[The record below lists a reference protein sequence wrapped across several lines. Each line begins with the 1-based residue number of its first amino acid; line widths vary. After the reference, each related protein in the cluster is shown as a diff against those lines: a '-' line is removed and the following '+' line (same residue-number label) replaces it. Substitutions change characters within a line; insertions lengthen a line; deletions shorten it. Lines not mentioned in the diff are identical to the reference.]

1 MKRIISIFLSVIMLF
16 SCIPLTAYA
25 ADSHEHNFITETNK
39 EKGVT
44 TTYCKDKA
52 ETTFSYDASTQYPES
67 PHNYDNYMDKRYK
80 YEVAG
85 AVSYLVTFSEK
96 CKTEAKYDTITVSNG
111 SGETVGVYSGTEL
124 AGKTMLLEGTYF
136 AIDMHSDHSATYYG
150 FSIDTIVVN
159 EENTSYVMPNIWW
172 ESDKVDPKLIGYIP
186 YPETFSHEYQQNYS
200 SDKPAIESE
209 DRFQSYIIQGAIG
222 YLVRFSKDLANNSD
236 LYLMD
241 IWSGVKRSIIYAP
254 SWNEKYEYKAK
265 DLAGKTIR
273 INDSSFGIEAYTDYS
288 GDSYPTSEGYGY
300 SIDSIVAYF
309 SDGSTYEMPKDG
321 DLFKVGA
328 NYANNLD
335 ETREVSI
342 PGATEIILTFETMGF
357 EKDYDYLA
365 IYDENG
371 KLVKKYSGTDFN
383 SNELK
388 VHLNGSK
395 YSFKIHSDGS
405 NMKNYSGF
413 KLKSVTGNKSASTVN
428 PTGDYELLLPS
439 ADYPQTKH
447 NYANYSNFN
456 YGYKYPNA
464 KSLKVKFSDKCLTE
478 EKYDVITIYDE
489 NGTKI
494 GSYSGNQLAGKTIDI
509 PTGAFNISFTS
520 DRSKTYYGF
529 SIDSIIATMSSNPET
544 VGSKYSRA
552 YNTPIIPH
560 TSHDYAN
567 NANET
572 YYYTD
577 ATASSLDLQ
586 FNANC
591 LTEANYDFITIYDK
605 NGKQIAKYSGKQ
617 AANKFIHING
627 NSFSIKFT
635 SDRSKTYYGYSLFYV
650 SPNYNSA
657 HEGSNVYAYPETS
670 HKYENYAKQTY
681 KYVSPYE
688 DAKALDLRFSAK
700 TLTENNYDFITLY
713 DGNGKLV
720 GKYSGSQLAGK
731 TIRVDGNNF
740 KIDFTTDRSA
750 CYYGFSFD
758 AITSVFDT
766 DYYEQTEL
774 RHNYVQTQT
783 VKENNVTHKVYCCT
797 NCGDIQKDV
806 NLDTEGLI
814 IALDESE
821 FVFDGQEHKPLPV
834 FENGEL
840 ELTEGVDYTLTYDN
854 DCATVGEHKVVI
866 NFINKYSGTRE
877 LVYVIYP
884 NNIPEISVENTGFG
898 FDVNFSDNGT
908 YKVVYADNENFEN
921 STTVSVSG
929 NNKGSV
935 SNVEVGKTYYVKAA
949 SCVVQSGKLYYS
961 DYSEVQTVYID
972 GEMGEVSNLTLSKV
986 YVTDMPWAV
995 KATWDAVPNADK
1007 YEVFVRCWDY
1017 DVVEDESHY
1026 NTIDMACRCKF
1037 QKMVPL
1043 SVENGGYREKEYWT
1057 PLANKETYV
1066 YPANYTT
1073 EYIRDVEHLNSHEGI
1088 ARPFYTD
1095 EQIMQEVEKG
1105 DFLNHPYP
1113 GQVNAPKISRED
1125 GFYSYDNYYYRFYS
1139 TADGKNYWRLN
1150 KMDYAIANSTESLP
1164 ACGIKYT
1171 TTDTEFTTYAN
1182 LADYHRY
1189 TISVRAIKE
1198 GDTEYKGEWNTNLI
1212 KLDKKPYSSYSDSKI
1227 ITQAEK
1233 DYIVS
1238 ELLKAESYVKQIWN
1252 KNIKFN
1258 FYDITKEA
1266 QEDLYIQNM
1275 IRSANING
1283 ATMSYNTGKI
1293 YEEWYGDCL
1302 WYCRSITA
1310 NNVYHNRTYEEIVH
1324 LANYTDKKTDLWNY
1338 NGYLREI
1345 FDNQTKLSYDDSWD
1359 IYSEY
1364 DVFYT
1369 WLEIEGSIRLYVA
1382 VLGRE
1387 SDYCGRKKSCD
1398 LADIALRNAL
1408 GLPVCK
1414 NNCYLC
1420 QSVAKANSR
1429 I

>member
-1 MKRIISIFLSVIMLF
+1 MLF

-25 ADSHEHNFITETNK
+25 ADNHEHSFITETNK

-44 TTYCKDKA
+44 TTYCEDKA

-67 PHNYDNYMDKRYK
+67 PHNYDNYMDKRYT
-80 YEVAG
+80 YGVAG

-111 SGETVGVYSGTEL
+111 SGKTVGVYSGTEL

-136 AIDMHSDHSATYYG
+136 AIDMHSDQSATYYG

-159 EENTSYVMPNIWW
+159 EENTSYVMPNILW
-172 ESDKVDPKLIGYIP
+172 ETEHTY
-186 YPETFSHEYQQNYS
+186 
-200 SDKPAIESE
+200 
-209 DRFQSYIIQGAIG
+209 R
-222 YLVRFSKDLANNSD
+222 NN
-236 LYLMD
+236 L
-241 IWSGVKRSIIYAP
+241 
-254 SWNEKYEYKAK
+254 NQ
-265 DLAGKTIR
+265 
-273 INDSSFGIEAYTDYS
+273 
-288 GDSYPTSEGYGY
+288 
-300 SIDSIVAYF
+300 
-309 SDGSTYEMPKDG
+309 TYNVYVP
-321 DLFKVGA
+321 GA
-328 NYANNLD
+328 N
-335 ETREVSI
+335 EVNIEFSRI
-342 PGATEIILTFETMGF
+342 DF
-357 EKDYDYLA
+357 EKGYDGLA
-365 IYDENG
+365 IYDGNG
-371 KLVKKYSGTDFN
+371 KLIKKYSDRNITGSQLKLHIPSDRFSMVLYSDR
-383 SNELK
+383 SNTQ
-388 VHLNGSK
+388 NYYG
-395 YSFKIHSDGS
+395 FKI
-405 NMKNYSGF
+405 
-413 KLKSVTGNKSASTVN
+413 KSVTGTRTNASTVN
-428 PTGDYELLLPS
+428 PTDDYELLLPS

-489 NGTKI
+489 NGVKI

-544 VGSKYSRA
+544 VGSNYSRA

-577 ATASSLDLQ
+577 ATASSLDLK

-605 NGKQIAKYSGKQ
+605 NGKQIARYSGKQ
-617 AANKFIHING
+617 AADKFIHING
-627 NSFSIKFT
+627 NAFSIKFT

-670 HKYENYAKQTY
+670 HKYQNYAKQTY
-681 KYVSPYE
+681 KYVSPYA
-688 DAKALDLRFSAK
+688 DAKALDLRFSSK
-700 TLTENNYDFITLY
+700 TLTESNYDFITLY

-750 CYYGFSFD
+750 SYYGFSFD

-783 VKENNVTHKVYCCT
+783 VKENGVVHKIYACT

-814 IALDESE
+814 VTLDESE
-821 FVFDGQEHKPLPV
+821 FAFDGQEHKPLPV

-840 ELTEGVDYTLTYDN
+840 KLTEGVDYTLTYDK
-854 DCATVGEHKVVI
+854 DCTTVGKHKVVI

-884 NNIPEISVENTGFG
+884 NNVPEMSVQNTGFG
-898 FDVNFSDNGT
+898 FDVTFSENGT
-908 YKVVYADNENFEN
+908 YNVVYADNKNFEN
-921 STTVSVSG
+921 STTVNVSG

-949 SCVVQSGKLYYS
+949 SCVAQNGKIYYS

-972 GEMGEVSNLTLSKV
+972 GTMGEVSNLTLSKV

-1017 DVVEDESHY
+1017 DVVKDESHY
-1026 NTIDMACRCKF
+1026 NTIDTACRYKF
-1037 QKMVPL
+1037 QQKVPMTI
-1043 SVENGGYREKEYWT
+1043 ENGYCREEGYWT

-1073 EYIRDVEHLNSHEGI
+1073 EDVRISSGNGFRYVEHLNSHEGV

-1095 EQIMQEVEKG
+1095 EQIMEEVEKG

-1113 GQVNAPKISRED
+1113 GQVSAPKVSSQN

-1139 TADGKNYWRLN
+1139 TADGTNGWGLN
-1150 KMDYAIANSTESLP
+1150 QIDYAIANSTESLP

-1198 GDTEYKGEWNTNLI
+1198 GDAEYKGEWNTSLI
-1212 KLDKKPYSSYSDSKI
+1212 KLDKKPYSTYTDSNI
-1227 ITQAEK
+1227 LTQSEK
-1233 DYIVS
+1233 DYIIS
-1238 ELLKAESYVKQIWN
+1238 ELLKAESYVKQLW
-1252 KNIKFN
+1252 KRDVKFN

-1266 QEDLYIQNM
+1266 QEDLYIQNI
-1275 IRSANING
+1275 IRSGSINAKPENYG
-1283 ATMSYNTGKI
+1283 TG
-1293 YEEWYGDCL
+1293 EFTSGWTGSWY
-1302 WYCRSITA
+1302 WKSVTA
-1310 NNVYHNRTYEEIVH
+1310 NNVYHNFTYKAAV
-1324 LANYTDKKTDLWNY
+1324 ANANSIGMK
-1338 NGYLREI
+1338 
-1345 FDNQTKLSYDDSWD
+1345 TKLWGGNGVLNSKFDFFDPTFSRDDM

-1369 WLEIEGSIRLYVA
+1369 WLEVEGSIRLWVA
-1382 VLGRE
+1382 ILGRGRNATG
-1387 SDYCGRKKSCD
+1387 YC
-1398 LADIALRNAL
+1398 DIAGASLRNAL
-1408 GLPVCK
+1408 GLPACDR
-1414 NNCYLC
+1414 NCYLC

>member
-1 MKRIISIFLSVIMLF
+1 MKRIISIFLSVMMLF

-25 ADSHEHNFITETNK
+25 ADNHEHSFITETNK

-67 PHNYDNYMDKRYK
+67 PHNYDNYMDKRYT
-80 YEVAG
+80 YGVAG

-136 AIDMHSDHSATYYG
+136 AIDMHSDRSATYYG

-159 EENTSYVMPNIWW
+159 EENASYVMPNILW
-172 ESDKVDPKLIGYIP
+172 ETEHTY
-186 YPETFSHEYQQNYS
+186 
-200 SDKPAIESE
+200 
-209 DRFQSYIIQGAIG
+209 R
-222 YLVRFSKDLANNSD
+222 NN
-236 LYLMD
+236 L
-241 IWSGVKRSIIYAP
+241 
-254 SWNEKYEYKAK
+254 NQ
-265 DLAGKTIR
+265 
-273 INDSSFGIEAYTDYS
+273 
-288 GDSYPTSEGYGY
+288 
-300 SIDSIVAYF
+300 
-309 SDGSTYEMPKDG
+309 TYNVYVP
-321 DLFKVGA
+321 GA
-328 NYANNLD
+328 N
-335 ETREVSI
+335 EVNIEFSRI
-342 PGATEIILTFETMGF
+342 DF
-357 EKDYDYLA
+357 EKGYDGLA
-365 IYDENG
+365 IYDGNG
-371 KLVKKYSGTDFN
+371 KLIREYSDRNITGSQLKLHIPSDRFSMVLYSDR
-383 SNELK
+383 SNTQ
-388 VHLNGSK
+388 NYYG
-395 YSFKIHSDGS
+395 FKI
-405 NMKNYSGF
+405 
-413 KLKSVTGNKSASTVN
+413 KSVTGTRTNASTVN
-428 PTGDYELLLPS
+428 PTDDYELLLPS

-529 SIDSIIATMSSNPET
+529 SIDSIVATMSSNPET

-552 YNTPIIPH
+552 YDTPIIPH
-560 TSHDYAN
+560 TSHNYAN

-586 FNANC
+586 FYANC

-605 NGKQIAKYSGKQ
+605 NGKQLARYSGKQ
-617 AANKFIHING
+617 AANKFLHING

-681 KYVSPYE
+681 KYVSPYK

-700 TLTENNYDFITLY
+700 TLTESNYDFITLY

-750 CYYGFSFD
+750 SYYGFSFD

-783 VKENNVTHKVYCCT
+783 VKENNITHKVYCCT
-797 NCGDIQKDV
+797 NCGDIQRDV

-814 IALDESE
+814 VALNESE
-821 FVFDGQEHKPLPV
+821 FAFDGQEHKPLPV

-840 ELTEGVDYTLTYDN
+840 ELTEGVDYTLTYDK
-854 DCATVGEHKVVI
+854 DCTTVGEHKVVI

-884 NNIPEISVENTGFG
+884 NNIPEMSVQNTGFG
-898 FDVNFSDNGT
+898 FDVTFSENGT
-908 YKVVYADNENFEN
+908 YNVVYADNKNFEN
-921 STTVSVSG
+921 SITVSVSG
-929 NNKGSV
+929 NNKCSV

-949 SCVVQSGKLYYS
+949 SCTLQNNKFYYS

-972 GEMGEVSNLTLSKV
+972 GTMGEVSNLTLSKV

-1017 DVVEDESHY
+1017 DVVKDESHY
-1026 NTIDMACRCKF
+1026 NTIDTACRCKF
-1037 QKMVPL
+1037 QQMVPL
-1043 SVENGGYREKEYWT
+1043 SVENGGCREEEYWT

-1073 EYIRDVEHLNSHEGI
+1073 EDVRISSGDGFRYVEHLNSHEGI

-1095 EQIMQEVEKG
+1095 EQIIEEVEKG

-1113 GQVNAPKISRED
+1113 GEISEPKVSSQN

-1139 TADGKNYWRLN
+1139 TADGTNYWGLN
-1150 KMDYAIANSTESLP
+1150 QMDYAIANSTESLP

-1198 GDTEYKGEWNTNLI
+1198 GDTEYKGEWNTSLI
-1212 KLDKKPYSSYSDSKI
+1212 KLDKKPYSTYTDSNI
-1227 ITQAEK
+1227 LTQSEK
-1233 DYIVS
+1233 DYIIS
-1238 ELLKAESYVKQIWN
+1238 ELFKAESYVKQLW
-1252 KNIKFN
+1252 KRDVKFN

-1266 QEDLYIQNM
+1266 QEDLYIQNI
-1275 IRSANING
+1275 IRSGTINCKPE
-1283 ATMSYNTGKI
+1283 SYGTGEFTGGNTGS
-1293 YEEWYGDCL
+1293 WY
-1302 WYCRSITA
+1302 WKSVTA
-1310 NNVYHNRTYEEIVH
+1310 NNVYHNFTYKDAVAK
-1324 LANYTDKKTDLWNY
+1324 ANRKGKKTDLWGG
-1338 NGYLREI
+1338 NGTIRSR
-1345 FDNQTKLSYDDSWD
+1345 FDFLNPAFSRDEDV
-1359 IYSEY
+1359 YSEY

-1369 WLEIEGSIRLYVA
+1369 WLEVEGSIRLWVA
-1382 VLGRE
+1382 ILGRGRNATA
-1387 SDYCGRKKSCD
+1387 YC
-1398 LADIALRNAL
+1398 DIAGASLRNAL
-1408 GLPVCK
+1408 GLPACDR
-1414 NNCYLC
+1414 NCYLC

>member
-1 MKRIISIFLSVIMLF
+1 MKRITSIFLSVIMLF

-25 ADSHEHNFITETNK
+25 ADSHEHSFITETNK

-44 TTYCKDKA
+44 TTYCEDKA

-67 PHNYDNYMDKRYK
+67 PHNYDNYMNKRYK

-136 AIDMHSDHSATYYG
+136 AIDMHSDYSATYYG

-159 EENTSYVMPNIWW
+159 EENTSYVMPNILW
-172 ESDKVDPKLIGYIP
+172 ETEHTYRDNLNQTYNVYVPGAN
-186 YPETFSHEYQQNYS
+186 EVN
-200 SDKPAIESE
+200 IE
-209 DRFQSYIIQGAIG
+209 
-222 YLVRFSKDLANNSD
+222 FSK
-236 LYLMD
+236 
-241 IWSGVKRSIIYAP
+241 
-254 SWNEKYEYKAK
+254 
-265 DLAGKTIR
+265 
-273 INDSSFGIEAYTDYS
+273 
-288 GDSYPTSEGYGY
+288 
-300 SIDSIVAYF
+300 ID
-309 SDGSTYEMPKDG
+309 
-321 DLFKVGA
+321 
-328 NYANNLD
+328 
-335 ETREVSI
+335 
-342 PGATEIILTFETMGF
+342 F
-357 EKDYDYLA
+357 EKGYDGLA
-365 IYDENG
+365 IYDGNG
-371 KLVKKYSGTDFN
+371 KLIRKYSDRNITGSQLKLHIPSDRFSMVFYSDR
-383 SNELK
+383 SNTK
-388 VHLNGSK
+388 NYYG
-395 YSFKIHSDGS
+395 FKI
-405 NMKNYSGF
+405 
-413 KLKSVTGNKSASTVN
+413 KSVTGTRTNASTVN

-439 ADYPQTKH
+439 ADYPQSKH
-447 NYANYSNFN
+447 NYDNYSTLY
-456 YGYKYPNA
+456 YGYSYPNA
-464 KSLKVKFSDKCLTE
+464 KSLKVKFSNKCKTE
-478 EKYDVITIYDE
+478 ANYDIVSIFDE
-489 NGTKI
+489 NNNKI
-494 GSYSGNQLAGKTIDI
+494 GSYSGDQLAGKTVDI
-509 PTGAFNISFTS
+509 PTGSFRIYFST

-529 SIDSIIATMSSNPET
+529 SIDSIVATMSSNPET

-552 YNTPIIPH
+552 YDTPIIPH
-560 TSHDYAN
+560 TSHNYAN

-586 FNANC
+586 FYANC

-605 NGKQIAKYSGKQ
+605 NGKQIARYSGKQ

-635 SDRSKTYYGYSLFYV
+635 SDGSKTYYGYSLFYV

-688 DAKALDLRFSAK
+688 DAKALDLRFSSK
-700 TLTENNYDFITLY
+700 TLTESNYDFITLY

-720 GKYSGSQLAGK
+720 GKYSGSQLSGK

-750 CYYGFSFD
+750 SYYGFSFD

-783 VKENNVTHKVYCCT
+783 IKENGVVHKVYTCT
-797 NCGDIQKDV
+797 NCGDIQRDV

-814 IALDESE
+814 VALNESE
-821 FVFDGQEHKPLPV
+821 FAFDGQKHKPLPI

-840 ELTEGVDYTLTYDN
+840 KLTEGVDYTLTYDK
-854 DCATVGEHKVVI
+854 DCTTVGEHKVII

-884 NNIPEISVENTGFG
+884 NNIPEMSVQNTGFG
-898 FDVNFSDNGT
+898 FDVNFSENGT

-921 STTVSVSG
+921 SITVNVSG

-949 SCVVQSGKLYYS
+949 SCTLQNNKFYYS

-972 GEMGEVSNLTLSKV
+972 GTMGEVSNLTLSKV

-1017 DVVEDESHY
+1017 DVVKDESHY
-1026 NTIDMACRCKF
+1026 NTIDTACRCKF
-1037 QKMVPL
+1037 QKMVPMTI
-1043 SVENGGYREKEYWT
+1043 ENGYCREKQYWT
-1057 PLANKETYV
+1057 PLANRETYA

-1095 EQIMQEVEKG
+1095 EQIMEEVEKG

-1113 GQVNAPKISRED
+1113 GQISEPKVSSQN

-1139 TADGKNYWRLN
+1139 TADGTNGWGLN
-1150 KMDYAIANSTESLP
+1150 QMDYAIANSTESLP

-1198 GDTEYKGEWNTNLI
+1198 GDAEYKGEWNTSLI
-1212 KLDKKPYSSYSDSKI
+1212 KLDKKPYSTYTDSNI
-1227 ITQAEK
+1227 LTQSEK
-1233 DYIVS
+1233 DYIIS
-1238 ELLKAESYVKQIWN
+1238 ELLKAESYVKQLW
-1252 KNIKFN
+1252 KRDVKFN

-1266 QEDLYIQNM
+1266 QEDLYIQNI
-1275 IRSANING
+1275 IRSGTINCKPE
-1283 ATMSYNTGKI
+1283 SYGTGEFTGGNTGS
-1293 YEEWYGDCL
+1293 WY
-1302 WYCRSITA
+1302 WKSVTA
-1310 NNVYHNRTYEEIVH
+1310 NNVYHNFTYKDAVAK
-1324 LANYTDKKTDLWNY
+1324 ANRKGKKTDLWGG
-1338 NGYLREI
+1338 NGTIRSR
-1345 FDNQTKLSYDDSWD
+1345 FDFLNPAFSRDEDV
-1359 IYSEY
+1359 YSEY

-1369 WLEIEGSIRLYVA
+1369 WLEVEGSIRLWVA
-1382 VLGRE
+1382 ILGRGRNATG
-1387 SDYCGRKKSCD
+1387 YC
-1398 LADIALRNAL
+1398 DIAGASLRNAL
-1408 GLPVCK
+1408 GLPACDR
-1414 NNCYLC
+1414 NCYLC

>member
-1 MKRIISIFLSVIMLF
+1 MLF

-25 ADSHEHNFITETNK
+25 ADNHEHSFITETNK

-44 TTYCKDKA
+44 TTYCEDKA

-67 PHNYDNYMDKRYK
+67 PHNYDNYMDKRYT
-80 YEVAG
+80 YGVAG

-136 AIDMHSDHSATYYG
+136 AIDMHSDQSATYYG

-159 EENTSYVMPNIWW
+159 EENASYVMPNILW
-172 ESDKVDPKLIGYIP
+172 ETEHTY
-186 YPETFSHEYQQNYS
+186 
-200 SDKPAIESE
+200 
-209 DRFQSYIIQGAIG
+209 R
-222 YLVRFSKDLANNSD
+222 NN
-236 LYLMD
+236 L
-241 IWSGVKRSIIYAP
+241 
-254 SWNEKYEYKAK
+254 NQ
-265 DLAGKTIR
+265 
-273 INDSSFGIEAYTDYS
+273 
-288 GDSYPTSEGYGY
+288 
-300 SIDSIVAYF
+300 
-309 SDGSTYEMPKDG
+309 TYNVYVP
-321 DLFKVGA
+321 GA
-328 NYANNLD
+328 N
-335 ETREVSI
+335 EVNIEFSRI
-342 PGATEIILTFETMGF
+342 DF
-357 EKDYDYLA
+357 EKGYDGLA
-365 IYDENG
+365 IYDGNG
-371 KLVKKYSGTDFN
+371 KLIKKYSDRNITGSQLKLHIPSDRFSMVFYSDR
-383 SNELK
+383 SNTK
-388 VHLNGSK
+388 NYYG
-395 YSFKIHSDGS
+395 FKI
-405 NMKNYSGF
+405 
-413 KLKSVTGNKSASTVN
+413 KSVTGTRANASTVN

-552 YNTPIIPH
+552 YDTPIIPH
-560 TSHDYAN
+560 TSHNYAN

-586 FNANC
+586 FYANC

-617 AANKFIHING
+617 AADKFIHING

-650 SPNYNSA
+650 SPNYNNA

-688 DAKALDLRFSAK
+688 DAKALDLRFSSK
-700 TLTENNYDFITLY
+700 TLTESNYDFITLY

-797 NCGDIQKDV
+797 NCGDIQRDV

-814 IALDESE
+814 VALDEAE
-821 FVFDGQEHKPLPV
+821 FAFDGQEHKPLPV

-840 ELTEGVDYTLTYDN
+840 ELTEGVDYTLTYDE
-854 DCATVGEHKVVI
+854 DCTTVGEHKVVI

-884 NNIPEISVENTGFG
+884 NNIPEMSVQNTGFG
-898 FDVNFSDNGT
+898 FDVNFSENAT

-921 STTVSVSG
+921 SITVNVSG
-929 NNKGSV
+929 NNKCSV

-949 SCVVQSGKLYYS
+949 SCTLQNNKFYYS

-972 GEMGEVSNLTLSKV
+972 GTMGEVSNLTLSKV

-1017 DVVEDESHY
+1017 DVVKDESHY
-1026 NTIDMACRCKF
+1026 NVVDAKCR
-1037 QKMVPL
+1037 QKWQDFTYD
-1043 SVENGGYREKEYWT
+1043 ENSESANKGWN
-1057 PLANKETYV
+1057 PLASKETYM
-1066 YPANYTT
+1066 YPANFVT
-1073 EYIRDVEHLNSHEGI
+1073 ENINYGGGHIVEHRNPHNGI
-1088 ARPFYTD
+1088 VRPFYTD

-1113 GQVNAPKISRED
+1113 IQVSAPTISSQE
-1125 GFYSYDNYYYRFYS
+1125 GFYSYDNYYYRFY
-1139 TADGKNYWRLN
+1139 TVIDGVNNFSPYS
-1150 KMDYAIANSTESLP
+1150 IANSSEALP

-1212 KLDKKPYSSYSDSKI
+1212 KLDKKPYSTYTDSNI
-1227 ITQAEK
+1227 LTQSEK

-1238 ELLKAESYVKQIWN
+1238 ELLKAESYVKKLWN
-1252 KNIKFN
+1252 KDIKFN
-1258 FYDITKEA
+1258 FFDVTKES
-1266 QEDLYIQNM
+1266 QEDLYVQN
-1275 IRSANING
+1275 ILRLNYPNGSVKNYDTGEIYNRQGCRYWRSVTSNKLNQNYNYAQEVAFANSRG
-1283 ATMSYNTGKI
+1283 T
-1293 YEEWYGDCL
+1293 
-1302 WYCRSITA
+1302 
-1310 NNVYHNRTYEEIVH
+1310 
-1324 LANYTDKKTDLWNY
+1324 KTDLWGDY
-1338 NGYLREI
+1338 GILSWIFSREVHKPNDVI
-1345 FDNQTKLSYDDSWD
+1345 CA
-1359 IYSEY
+1359 EY

-1369 WLEIEGSIRLYVA
+1369 WLEIEGSIRLQV
-1382 VLGRE
+1382 VI
-1387 SDYCGRKKSCD
+1387 CGRGINYYGSSQNCKFPTYS
-1398 LADIALRNAL
+1398 LRSAL
-1408 GLPVCK
+1408 GLPVCE
-1414 NNCYLC
+1414 NDCEMCHDVYL
-1420 QSVAKANSR
+1420 ANSR